1 MSYNLCP
8 ISCQKKGKSSWTVWQ
23 LLYPS
28 VWFFMHIDRKY
39 YEKEIIYHRKV
50 FCWEYTYST
59 LCYSLSRIHPVRIK
73 VFWSKWKHS
82 AVKPPSLVWRNSQMV
97 PMKLEFKRQ
106 INPTGLGFYT
116 LKFERLNSTSLAVHI
131 CLIIGDA
138 VPGSNKKIHIF
149 PLSPNAENLPK
160 NVHHKCVGTNLV
172 KHTYLW
178 PWHCKYFIRSYWIDY
193 YVFVFGQIFPPAPTL
208 LYEHPQ
214 LLIGALVCWHYGEYI
229 KLHESLLLYN

>member
-1 MSYNLCP
+1 MNSLTITLSVHLSNPNGPSLITVFLC
-8 ISCQKKGKSSWTVWQ
+8 ISIENTMKIKLFILGK
-23 LLYPS
+23 
-28 VWFFMHIDRKY
+28 FFAARIQ
-39 YEKEIIYHRKV
+39 I
-50 FCWEYTYST
+50 S
-59 LCYSLSRIHPVRIK
+59 LLSRIHPVRIN